1 MSPRTNS
8 IGTAEEYVAVAE
20 PRQLFVRPNRA
31 VAVAVVLLAAV
42 LLLAVALPDGP
53 LRIDTAWSEAM
64 QDISSGAL
72 DRLAHGFDRLGS
84 GWLRGLTIAAV
95 CVALLIGRRLA
106 GLAAYGVV
114 MALTPL
120 LVNLIKAAVD
130 RPRPPHAVVQAAASS
145 FPSGHAAYGAA
156 TAVSLVVLFAPI
168 GRRRIWIV
176 AGVAFAAGMAWSR
189 TYLQVHWL
197 SDVTGG
203 AMLGAG
209 VALAVLAAAQ
219 LLVDRLPPRPPWSAL

>member
-1 MSPRTNS
+1 
-8 IGTAEEYVAVAE
+8 VE
-20 PRQLFVRPNRA
+20 PRQLFVRPERV
-31 VAVAVVLLAAV
+31 VAAAVVLLVVVALLAV
-42 LLLAVALPDGP
+42 LLPNGP

-64 QDISSGAL
+64 QDIQRSGL

-84 GWLRGLTIAAV
+84 GWLRGLTIAGV
-95 CVALLIGRRLA
+95 CVVLLIARRFA
-106 GLAAYGVV
+106 GLAAYGIV

-130 RPRPPHAVVQAAASS
+130 RPRPPHVVVEAAASS

-156 TAVSLVVLFAPI
+156 SAVSLVVLFAPI
-168 GRRRIWIV
+168 GRRRIWTV
-176 AGVAFAAGMAWSR
+176 VGVLGAAGMAWSR

-203 AMLGAG
+203 ATLGAG
-209 VALAVLAAAQ
+209 VALGVLAAAQ
-219 LLVDRLPPRPPWSAL
+219 LVVNRLPPRPPWSSL